1 MFLAVPWATKTHGK
15 TTAAIAEHLD
25 LMPSL
30 LSLCGIK
37 LPEAEVQEAPLAGQD
52 LSPLLADPAAKL
64 DKDWALSQFPRCRNK
79 QAGSEVDFPWSGEC
93 LQGEAAVRTAIPY
106 MVSLAPWFVCWRCCV
121 AETETVG
128 TGLHV
133 ENEPLPIH
141 RMVRD
146 KQGKGGHSS

>member
-1 MFLAVPWATKTHGK
+1 MFVAVPWATKTHGK

-25 LMPSL
+25 LFPTL
-30 LSLCGIK
+30 LSLTGIK

-52 LSPLLADPAAKL
+52 LSPLLADPTAKL

-106 MVSLAPWFVCWRCCV
+106 MVSLAPCF
-121 AETETVG
+121 
-128 TGLHV
+128 L
-133 ENEPLPIH
+133 
-141 RMVRD
+141 RMSAFLR
-146 KQGKGGHSS
+146 G